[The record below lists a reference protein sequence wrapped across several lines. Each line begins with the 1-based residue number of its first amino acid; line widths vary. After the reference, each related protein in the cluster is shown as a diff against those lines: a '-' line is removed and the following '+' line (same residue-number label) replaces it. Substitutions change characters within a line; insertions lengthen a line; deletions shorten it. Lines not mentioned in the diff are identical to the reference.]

1 MQNIPKNLSDQ
12 LDEMQNSMDKY
23 GFYATPGIV
32 WKNADGE
39 VQSQQGAPKDI
50 AKLLN

>member
-12 LDEMQNSMDKY
+12 LDENAKLMDKY